1 MKKFILLLV
10 LLNISLLGS
19 FSYVRANEE
28 VSFKVI
34 VNASNPQSELTT
46 REISKL
52 FLKKVKRWKESNE
65 AVLPIDLLADSPV
78 RGKFSAEIH
87 GRKLSSIKAYWQ
99 KQIFSGRGV
108 PPEEG
113 GSDKEVLEYV
123 AENAGAIGYVSEA
136 ADIDQYNVKIVN
148 IIKK

>member
-1 MKKFILLLV
+1 MKKIVLFLV
-10 LLNISLLGS
+10 FLSIVLPSS
-19 FSYVRANEE
+19 FSYANEGG
-28 VSFKVI
+28 FKVI
-34 VNASNPQSELTT
+34 VNASNPDSELTK

-65 AVLPIDLLADSPV
+65 AVLPVDLVADSPV

-108 PPEEG
+108 PPQEKA
-113 GSDKEVLEYV
+113 SDQEVLEYV
-123 AENAGAIGYVSEA
+123 EGNAGAIGYVSET
-136 ADIDQYNVKIVN
+136 ADIDQYNVKVLTIVE
-148 IIKK
+148 